1 MNKFKFFS
9 VALLASAFASQAQD
23 INQAKK
29 AIDAEQ
35 FESAKSMLKSII
47 KAKPSN
53 GVAFFTLG
61 NVYLTQNVEDS
72 AKIYFQNGLNASEGA
87 KLNYIGLGQMDLDKS
102 DVIGAQAKFALATKD
117 IKKKDVQEYV
127 YIARAY
133 MNTAKPDFKNAIAV
147 LTRAAINNSQDA
159 QLQLALGD
167 AYYGDGKQ
175 NEAYVAYRSAF
186 QLDSSLLRAKMQLG
200 VLLKGAKSYDE
211 ALKAYNEVI
220 ALNPNYGPVY
230 RELAETY
237 YKIARNKPSL
247 AAANYKTALENYD
260 KYMSFTDYSIQSR
273 MRRADFLILIED
285 YAALEV
291 EANKMIELDKVN
303 PRIYRYLGYS
313 AYKNGNVDVAIK
325 SLDSF
330 INTPGNKAIALDYL
344 YLGLTKI
351 KKGTSVD
358 GTTVDAAAM
367 SAGLVD
373 IKKAVEMEPL
383 AVQDLSEVGKKLFT
397 QKFYKEAAAIFEFG
411 ANVAESRTYLDDNVY
426 YGLANYYA
434 NSSKDV
440 KADAVALQKAD
451 AAFEK
456 VLVASPT
463 YYEAYLYRA
472 RTNRLLDKDDV
483 MVQNYKDYADKSVDN
498 IKSKLDVANANLH
511 KDKSIEELYKG
522 TIQDFNNSVFKAEV
536 DKIKPKLI
544 ESYNNMAASFANTD
558 KMKAV
563 EYFNK
568 TLAIDPTN
576 KYALD
581 SIKILK

>member
-1 MNKFKFFS
+1 MNKLTTFS
-9 VALLASAFASQAQD
+9 VALLTSALASQAQD

-35 FESAKSMLKSII
+35 FESAKSILKSII

-53 GVAFFTLG
+53 GAAFFTLG
-61 NVYLTQNVEDS
+61 NVYLTQSVEDS
-72 AKIYFQNGLNASEGA
+72 AKIYFQNGLAASDGA
-87 KLNYIGLGQMDLDKS
+87 KLNYIGLGQMDLDRN
-102 DVIGAQAKFALATKD
+102 DLTAAQAKFALATKD
-117 IKKKDVQEYV
+117 AKKKDVQEYV

-133 MNTAKPDFKNAIAV
+133 MNAAKPDYKNAIAV

-175 NEAYVAYRSAF
+175 NEAFVAYRNAF

-200 VLLKGAKSYDE
+200 VLLKGAKAYDE

-237 YKIARNKPSL
+237 YKIARNKPSQ
-247 AAANYKTALENYD
+247 AAVNYKTAMGYYD
-260 KYMSFTDYSIQSR
+260 KYMSLTDYSLHSR
-273 MRRADFLILIED
+273 MRHADFLILVED
-285 YAALEV
+285 YVALEA

-325 SLDSF
+325 SLESF
-330 INTPGNKAIALDYL
+330 INAPGNKAIALDYL

-351 KKGTSVD
+351 KKGTSAD
-358 GTTVDAAAM
+358 GLKIDPSAFN
-367 SAGLVD
+367 AGLVD
-373 IKKAVEMEPL
+373 IKKAIEMEPL
-383 AVQDLSEVGKKLFT
+383 AVQELSEVGKNLFT
-397 QKFYKEAAAIFEFG
+397 QKLYKEAAMIFEFG
-411 ANVAESRTYLDDNVY
+411 ANTTESTSYLDDNVY

-434 NSSKDV
+434 NTSKDV
-440 KADAVALQKAD
+440 KVDVVALQKAD

-463 YYEAYLYRA
+463 YIEAYLYRA
-472 RTNRLLDKDDV
+472 RTNRLLQKDDV
-483 MVQNYKDYADKSVDN
+483 ASKNYEDYVTKVTA
-498 IKSKLDVANANLH
+498 LGA
-511 KDKSIEELYKG
+511 EETAKPA
-522 TIQDFNNSVFKAEV
+522 TKA
-536 DKIKPKLI
+536 KII
-544 ESYNNMAASFANTD
+544 ESYNNIAANYANTD
-558 KMKAV
+558 KAKAM
-563 EYFNK
+563 EYFRK
-568 TLAIDPTN
+568 TLALDPN
-576 KYALD
+576 NAYAAE
-581 SIKILK
+581 SLKTLK

>member
-1 MNKFKFFS
+1 MIRNKLTTMKMNKLTTFS
-9 VALLASAFASQAQD
+9 VAILASAFTAQAQD

-35 FESAKSMLKSII
+35 FESAKTILKSII

-53 GVAFFTLG
+53 GTAYFTLG
-61 NVYLTQNVEDS
+61 NVYLTQSVEDS
-72 AKIYFQNGLNASEGA
+72 AKIYFQQGLSASDGA
-87 KLNYIGLGQMDLDKS
+87 KLNYIGLGQMDLDKN
-102 DVIGAQAKFALATKD
+102 DVTGAQAKFALASKD
-117 IKKKDVQEYV
+117 MKKKDVQEFV

-133 MNTAKPDFKNAIAV
+133 MNANKPDYKSAIAL

-186 QLDSSLLRAKMQLG
+186 QLDNSLLRAKMQLG

-211 ALKAYNEVI
+211 ASKAYNEVI
-220 ALNPNYGPVY
+220 AINPNYGPVY

-237 YKIARNKPSL
+237 YKIARNKPSQ
-247 AAANYKTALENYD
+247 AAENYKTAMGYYD
-260 KYMSFTDYSIQSR
+260 KYMSLTDYSINSR
-273 MRRADFLILIED
+273 MRRADFLILMED
-285 YAALEV
+285 YVALEA

-303 PRIYRYLGYS
+303 PRIYRYLGYA
-313 AYKNGNVDVAIK
+313 AYKNGNVDVAIT
-325 SLDSF
+325 SLESF
-330 INTPGNKAIALDYL
+330 INAPGNKAIALDYL

-351 KKGTSVD
+351 KKGTSAD
-358 GTTVDAAAM
+358 GLSIDPSAF

-373 IKKAVEMEPL
+373 IKKAIEMEPL
-383 AVQDLSEVGKKLFT
+383 AVQDLSEVGKQLFT
-397 QKFYKEAAAIFEFG
+397 QKLYNEAAAIFEFG
-411 ANVAESRTYLDDNVY
+411 ANTKESTSFLDDNVY

-434 NSSKDV
+434 NTNKGKDV
-440 KADAVALQKAD
+440 KVDVVALQKAD

-463 YYEAYLYRA
+463 YLEAYLYRA
-472 RTNRLLDKDDV
+472 RTNRLLEKDDV
-483 MVQNYKDYADKSVDN
+483 MVKNYEDYVAKVTELGAD
-498 IKSKLDVANANLH
+498 
-511 KDKSIEELYKG
+511 ELAKPA
-522 TIQDFNNSVFKAEV
+522 VKAKV
-536 DKIKPKLI
+536 I

-558 KMKAV
+558 KAKAI
-563 EYFNK
+563 EYFKK
-568 TLAIDPTN
+568 TLAIDPAN
-576 KYALD
+576 NYATE